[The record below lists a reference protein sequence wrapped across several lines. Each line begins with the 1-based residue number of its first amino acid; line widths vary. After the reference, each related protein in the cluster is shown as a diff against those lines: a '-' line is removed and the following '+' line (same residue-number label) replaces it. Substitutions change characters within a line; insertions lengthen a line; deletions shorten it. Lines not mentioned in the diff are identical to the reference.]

1 MIEGT
6 TDIFDKFLNSRF
18 ENIHTCLPGKINKF
32 NSATR
37 KADVKPLVKLKN
49 KSGSIIE
56 IPAISDVPVLLPSG
70 SNFSLSWAVQSG
82 DGCLILFAET
92 GIGNFLNGAGQD
104 VEADDQSRFSLT
116 DAICIPGLFPF
127 ARIPDSGV
135 SITSDTSN
143 QLTIELQKF
152 VLKNQIESLG
162 TLVKDLI
169 IQIKALQIQVT
180 GSTGVINPASQ
191 AALELI
197 NQRFALLLG
206 E

>member
-1 MIEGT
+1 MIEGI

-18 ENIHTCLPGKINKF
+18 ENIHTCIPGKINKF
-32 NSATR
+32 NTATR

-49 KSGSIIE
+49 KSGSVID
-56 IPAISDVPVLLPSG
+56 IPSISDVPVILPSG
-70 SNFSLSWAVQSG
+70 SNFSLSWPIQSG

-92 GIGNFLNGAGQD
+92 GIGNFLNGTGQ
-104 VEADDQSRFSLT
+104 VVTADDQSRFSLT

-127 ARIPDSGV
+127 SRVPNSSV
-135 SITSDTSN
+135 TITSDLSS

-152 VLKNQIESLG
+152 ILKNQIESLG
-162 TLVKDLI
+162 TLIKDLI
-169 IQIKALQIQVT
+169 TQIKALQIQVT
-180 GSTGVINPASQ
+180 GSTGVVSAASQ
-191 AALELI
+191 ALLEVI